1 MWLFELFIEGG
12 FIMWP
17 LLLCSLL
24 VWAVA
29 IERWFY
35 MNKFKTQS
43 SMVYSN
49 ALELLKKNKW
59 DEFKGVSRSANPL
72 IQRLYFNLLDKGRG
86 SALWQNNIERRFQ
99 ETQAD
104 LKRYLW
110 ILGTIG
116 NLAPFIGLF
125 GTVVGIIKS
134 FESISKTGKS
144 GFAVVSG
151 GLAEALIATAAG
163 IIVAVISVMFFNYF
177 QTRIRNLSLTFKNE
191 VEEVRDLLMEEN

>member
-17 LLLCSLL
+17 LLICSLL

-35 MNKFKTQS
+35 INKFKVQS

-49 ALELLKKNKW
+49 ALDLLQQKKWEEL
-59 DEFKGVSRSANPL
+59 KGVSRSVNPL
-72 IQRLYFNLLDKGRG
+72 IQKVYFNLLDNGRG
-86 SALWQNNIERRFQ
+86 SILWKNNIERRFQ
-99 ETQAD
+99 ETQVG
-104 LKRYLW
+104 LKKYLW

-134 FESISKTGKS
+134 FESIASTGKS
-144 GFAVVSG
+144 GFSVVSA

-177 QTRIRNLSLTFKNE
+177 QTKIRNLSLSFKNE
-191 VEEVRDLLMEEN
+191 VEEVRDLLLEEN